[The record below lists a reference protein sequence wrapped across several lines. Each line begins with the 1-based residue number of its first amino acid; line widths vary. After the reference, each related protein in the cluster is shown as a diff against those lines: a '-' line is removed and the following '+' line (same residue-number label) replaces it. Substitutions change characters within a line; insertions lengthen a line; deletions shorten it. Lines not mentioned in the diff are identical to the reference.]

1 MNGKG
6 QSWRSN
12 KTPITQHLLISLVAQ
27 TVKRLSTMW
36 ETWVWSLGREDPWR
50 RKWQPTAVL
59 TLASK
64 IPWTEEP
71 GVHGVSESQTRLSD
85 FTFFLSEYN
94 SSINVNHNRMDFFW
108 SYYTF
113 DTVHSRFTFH
123 KELSYFHMYFHMCLF
138 GMWMEMFSISICYI
152 YSHFY
157 HSKFFWNLI
166 CDYTC

>member
-1 MNGKG
+1 MGDLG
-6 QSWRSN
+6 LILGSGRSLEKEMVTHCSN
-12 KTPITQHLLISLVAQ
+12 
-27 TVKRLSTMW
+27 
-36 ETWVWSLGREDPWR
+36 
-50 RKWQPTAVL
+50 
-59 TLASK
+59 LASK

-138 GMWMEMFSISICYI
+138 GM
-152 YSHFY
+152 
-157 HSKFFWNLI
+157 
-166 CDYTC
+166 